1 MPMPVE
7 LQYALQSL
15 YVPGAVVIG
24 FIIGLTFADIDLAPP
39 LPLRHR
45 SVWTHSPI
53 IPFGLSLLVGV
64 HPLAPW
70 FLFGFLPAYMVHLIM
85 DCFPKRWYGAS
96 KINLYPIHGS
106 LNAPASM
113 LVLAGGAGFSL
124 ILWVPLMITLVGRWV

>member
-53 IPFGLSLLVGV
+53 IPFTGLYGSSDYG
-64 HPLAPW
+64 
-70 FLFGFLPAYMVHLIM
+70 LFPQTVV
-85 DCFPKRWYGAS
+85 RR
-96 KINLYPIHGS
+96 
-106 LNAPASM
+106 
-113 LVLAGGAGFSL
+113 V
-124 ILWVPLMITLVGRWV
+124 